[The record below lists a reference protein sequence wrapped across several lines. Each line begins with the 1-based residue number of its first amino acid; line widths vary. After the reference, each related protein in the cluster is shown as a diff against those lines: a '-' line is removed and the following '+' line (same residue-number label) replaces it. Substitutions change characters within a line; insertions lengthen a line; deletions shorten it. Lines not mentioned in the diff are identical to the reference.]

1 MKAYIT
7 AYKSQ
12 KRSIILLGGFME
24 GLSLRKTHLNEVHKK
39 YGGKL
44 VDFHGWELPVQFE
57 GIIKEHITVRN
68 GVGLFDVSH
77 MGQIFVSGKDAR
89 KFLDWV
95 NTNNVFKL
103 KKGEGC
109 YSHLP
114 NERGGVV
121 DDVINFCLDDER
133 FLVIVNATTT
143 EKDYNWFLKNSK
155 NFDVK
160 IENKSNEYSMIAIQG
175 PKSVEVMKKFFP
187 EILKYPR
194 FGIVEA
200 DIMGKHCFV
209 SRTGYTGEDGFE
221 VTAPNEII
229 VEIWE
234 KFMELGKP
242 YDIKP
247 CGLGAR
253 DSLRL
258 ESGYLLYGNDIDD
271 EHSSYEANYGWVV
284 KLNKG
289 DFIGKEYLEK
299 QKKEGIKQK
308 LTGIVMENGVPRQGY
323 KVFKNNVLLGT
334 LTSATYSP
342 SIKKS
347 IGIGYMSPDLKIG
360 DEVEVEIRGNKMKA
374 KISEVPFYK
383 GGVFFFKLS

>member
-1 MKAYIT
+1 
-7 AYKSQ
+7 
-12 KRSIILLGGFME
+12 ME
-24 GLSLRKTHLNEVHKK
+24 NISLKKTYLNEIHKK

-44 VDFHGWELPVQFE
+44 VDFHGWELPLQFE
-57 GIIKEHITVRN
+57 GIIKEHLTVRN
-68 GVGLFDVSH
+68 SVGLFDVSH
-77 MGQIFVSGKDAR
+77 MGQIFVTGRDSR

-114 NERGGVV
+114 NENGGIV
-121 DDVINFCLDDER
+121 DDVINFCLDEER
-133 FLVIVNATTT
+133 FLVIVNAATI

-160 IENKSNEYSMIAIQG
+160 IENKSTEYSMIAIQG
-175 PKSVEVMKKFFP
+175 PKSVEIMKNFVSD
-187 EILKYPR
+187 ILKYPR
-194 FGIVEA
+194 FGIIETQ
-200 DIMGKHCFV
+200 IMEKQIFV

-229 VEIWE
+229 ADIWE
-234 KFMELGKP
+234 KFMELGRS

-258 ESGYLLYGNDIDD
+258 ESGYLLYGSDIDD

-289 DFIGKEYLEK
+289 DFIGKQVLEK
-299 QKKEGIKQK
+299 QKKEGVKRK
-308 LTGIVMENGVPRQGY
+308 LTGIIMENGVPRAGY
-323 KVFKNNVLLGT
+323 KVFKDGVEIGT

-342 SIKKS
+342 SLKKS
-347 IGIGYMSPDLKIG
+347 IGMGYMPPDLKIG
-360 DEVEVEIRGNKMKA
+360 DEVEVDIRGKMIKA
-374 KISEVPFYK
+374 KISEIPFFK
-383 GGVFFFKLS
+383 GGVFFFKLN